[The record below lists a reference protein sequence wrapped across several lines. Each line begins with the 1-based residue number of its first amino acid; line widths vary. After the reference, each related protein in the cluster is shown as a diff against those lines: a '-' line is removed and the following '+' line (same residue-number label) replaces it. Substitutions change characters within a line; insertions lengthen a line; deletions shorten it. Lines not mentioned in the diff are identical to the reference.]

1 MSLPVPI
8 PGPAAQHPQATI
20 VWPRNP
26 FHPADKDLYPVQPG
40 STVADWMR
48 SQALT
53 EFPLPTVCL
62 VDGQP
67 LLRRDWAIRP
77 LAAHDVVVLVGLPGG
92 GGGGGGSNP
101 LRVVL
106 SIAVMV
112 LAPYAAAGLMGY
124 GMTAAGIAAAQAA
137 MGTIGFGLLA
147 AGVSVLGAY
156 LVNAL
161 VPLPSAN
168 VPSAQNALAPSP
180 TYSLQSQGNFARLLQ
195 PIPVIYGRHL
205 VYPDLGATPY
215 PE

>member
-1 MSLPVPI
+1 
-8 PGPAAQHPQATI
+8 
-20 VWPRNP
+20 
-26 FHPADKDLYPVQPG
+26 
-40 STVADWMR
+40 MR
-48 SQALT
+48 SQSIT

-62 VDGQP
+62 VNGQP

-137 MGTIGFGLLA
+137 MGTIGFGLLD
-147 AGVSVLGAY
+147 
-156 LVNAL
+156 N
-161 VPLPSAN
+161 
-168 VPSAQNALAPSP
+168 
-180 TYSLQSQGNFARLLQ
+180 
-195 PIPVIYGRHL
+195 HL
-205 VYPDLGATPY
+205 
-215 PE
+215 